1 MTLVK
6 RLVMFLYSH
15 RVLSM
20 RATETIF
27 RALRLS
33 RY

>member
-1 MTLVK
+1 MTAIK
-6 RLVMFLYSH
+6 RIVMYLH
-15 RVLSM
+15 CRRLLSM